1 MIGRYLNGCRVTL
14 RVVSSIALMG
24 GLAGAQAPADSAP
37 PTVAAMAARLRTG
50 DAAGAVRIGTLLTT
64 REPANAAAWRL
75 LGTAAA
81 RTGDYAGALAAFRHD
96 LALEPTSPVAMYD
109 VGAMLARMGAA
120 DSAFTWL
127 GRARATRRLDMTQ
140 VAVDSDLV
148 SLRHDARF
156 ARLLPTRA
164 DFDHPFVEP
173 VTIIHEWDGEG
184 ANDQFGWIARDAG
197 DVDGDGVHDV
207 VTSAPTRDIG
217 GANAGR
223 VYVYSGRS
231 GRLLWSADGKPGD
244 FLGMGVESAGDVN
257 HDGIPDV
264 IASAQGSAVT
274 YVYSGRDGRLLR
286 TLHAEGAHDR
296 FGAHVAGVGD
306 VDGDGYDDVMVGAP
320 RNGAGGDGA
329 GRAYLFSGRTGALLL
344 TLTGEQAGDA
354 FGSTVGGVA
363 RGGHTLLIV
372 GAPGAGPR
380 HTGRVY
386 VYDGRS
392 PVPHFVID
400 SDSTGV
406 ALGAMFVSAIGDVDG
421 DGVADVYATDF
432 PNAARGASTG
442 RAYVH
447 SGADGRRLLTLTGER
462 AGDGF
467 GIGRATVGD
476 VDGDG
481 RADLVIG
488 AWQYGATAVSAGRV
502 YLFSGR
508 DGHVLQTYTSRIPGE
523 TLGFD
528 AVGIGDVN
536 GDGVIDLLVTS
547 AWSGIHGLHTGR
559 VYVIS
564 SHLGSSV
571 SVRR

>member
-1 MIGRYLNGCRVTL
+1 MSSIGRFACARLAMCAALIVVVPDGAVT
-14 RVVSSIALMG
+14 
-24 GLAGAQAPADSAP
+24 AQARPDSAP
-37 PTVAAMAARLRTG
+37 PSLASAVARLRAG
-50 DAAGAVRIGTLLTT
+50 DAAGAARISMLVTA
-64 REPANAAAWRL
+64 REPANGAAWRV
-75 LGTAAA
+75 LGTARAQ
-81 RTGDYAGALAAFRHD
+81 TGDYAGALAAFRRD
-96 LALEPTSPVAMYD
+96 LALEPASPVAMYN
-109 VGAMLARMGAA
+109 VGAMHARGGAI
-120 DSAFTWL
+120 DSAFAWL

-140 VAVDSDLV
+140 AAIDSNLV
-148 SLRHDARF
+148 SLRRDPRF
-156 ARLLPTRA
+156 AALLPTRA
-164 DFDHPFVEP
+164 DFEHPFVEP
-173 VTIIHEWDGEG
+173 VTIIHEWDGES

-274 YVYSGRDGRLLR
+274 YVYSGRDGWLLR
-286 TLHAEGAHDR
+286 TLRAEGAHDR

-329 GRAYLFSGRTGALLL
+329 GRAYLFSGRTGAPLL
-344 TLTGEQAGDA
+344 TLTGERAGDA
-354 FGSTVGGVA
+354 FGSTVGGA
-363 RGGHTLLIV
+363 THDGRALLIV
-372 GAPGAGPR
+372 GAPSAGAR

-392 PVPHFVID
+392 PAPRFVID

-406 ALGAMFVSAIGDVDG
+406 ALGAMFVAAIGDVDG
-421 DGVADVYATDF
+421 DGVSDVYATDF
-432 PNAARGASTG
+432 PNAAKGASTG

-447 SGADGRRLLTLTGER
+447 SGADGHRLLTLTGAN

-481 RADLVIG
+481 RADLVVG

-508 DGHVLQTYTSRIPGE
+508 DGRVLQTYTGRIPGE

-536 GDGVIDLLVTS
+536 NDGITDLLVTS

-564 SHLGSSV
+564 SRV
-571 SVRR
+571 APRTDQK